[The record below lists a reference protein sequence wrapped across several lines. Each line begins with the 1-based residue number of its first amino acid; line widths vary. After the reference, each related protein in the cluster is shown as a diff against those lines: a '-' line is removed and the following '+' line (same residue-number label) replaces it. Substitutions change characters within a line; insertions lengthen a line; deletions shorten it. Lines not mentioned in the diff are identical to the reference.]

1 MTLYTIGFT
10 KKNAAQFFGLLQTHG
25 VRRLVD
31 IRLRP
36 SSQLS
41 GFARRDDLA
50 YFLPNLIGCE
60 YHHNDLLAPTAEI
73 LNTYH
78 ATGDWEAYVARF
90 EALMDERGVPF
101 SLDRASFEET
111 PSCLLCSE
119 PTPEQCHRRLVAE
132 RIART
137 WAGTQI
143 VHLG

>member
-10 KKNAAQFFGLLQTHG
+10 KKNAAQFFGLLHAHG

-73 LNTYH
+73 LNTYR